1 MTGTENKA
9 KFRVDFKVLSIL
21 LLLAA
26 VPLLLGSWWLFKGY
40 ESAYVE
46 MAGNNLSESADTAL
60 AYINRYLQNQ
70 IIVVAGLT
78 EVPVVREAVK
88 KGNLDLGKNLEEVR
102 KAIPAM
108 ENRWPKL
115 ERNSPELKAIL
126 DNEASQFLR
135 RYGAMEKS
143 FGEIMVTDYLGRLV
157 AATGKTTDYYQ
168 ADEDWWKESYGDGRR
183 GSVYV
188 GDVSFDASAKIYSME
203 LAQPLVENGGVT
215 GVIKVVLDVQD
226 IHSLIGSVR
235 GGPSATAALIHA
247 KGTVISAPG
256 YSILDQATYPGT
268 LEILNARERERRYFV
283 SSASPASIFGLPDS
297 RTLNNFRELYPHL
310 NWILVVTGTV
320 KDMVGPLPLLRRHVV
335 ALVVGNI
342 ALTVL
347 AALILSR
354 TETRPVLEQDPHLER
369 L

>member
-1 MTGTENKA
+1 MNRLPYLATLSPDSLVSPFLASTVWLGGGAMTGTENKA

-21 LLLAA
+21 LLLAT

-60 AYINRYLQNQ
+60 AYINSYLQNQ

-115 ERNSPELKAIL
+115 ERNSPGLKAIL

-135 RYGAMEKS
+135 RYGATEKS
-143 FGEIMVTDYLGRLV
+143 FREIMVTDYLGRPV

-188 GDVSFDASAKIYSME
+188 GDVSYDASARVYSIE
-203 LAQPLVENGGVT
+203 LAQPLVEHGGGVI
-215 GVIKVVLDVQD
+215 GVIKVILDAQD
-226 IHSLIGSVR
+226 IHSLIGSIRV
-235 GGPSATAALIHA
+235 GPTTSAALIHA

-256 YSILDQATYPGT
+256 YSILDQATYPG
-268 LEILNARERERRYFV
+268 
-283 SSASPASIFGLPDS
+283 
-297 RTLNNFRELYPHL
+297 
-310 NWILVVTGTV
+310 
-320 KDMVGPLPLLRRHVV
+320 
-335 ALVVGNI
+335 
-342 ALTVL
+342 
-347 AALILSR
+347 
-354 TETRPVLEQDPHLER
+354 
-369 L
+369 